1 MGIGPFSSES
11 TTRLDNRNTAYN
23 TGFSEV
29 EGAATSVNLDLGGKI
44 KIGKG
49 GSLAPVLQ
57 FTDQGAIAAAQSISE
72 KSIRSVELLGSNLTS
87 VIESIAGAIRG
98 QGEDVIA
105 AVTSAN
111 KSAIGAVSEANRTE
125 IENIGLAAIKW
136 GALALAAYL
145 AARAVWSMA
154 K

>member
-11 TTRLDNRNTAYN
+11 TTRYEQTNTAQN
-23 TGFSEV
+23 VGFSEV
-29 EGAATSVNLDLGGKI
+29 GGAAQSVNVNLGGKY
-44 KIGKG
+44 KTKG
-49 GSLAPVLQ
+49 GAINVQL
-57 FTDQGAIAAAQSISE
+57 TDQGAVNAAMSAVDA
-72 KSIRSVELLGSNLTS
+72 SIRSVEHLGSNLTG
-87 VIESIAGAIRG
+87 VIESIAAAIRG

-125 IENIGLAAIKW
+125 LENIGLAAIKW